1 MHPFTL
7 PPVQPPTLRAS
18 RSSASAAPR
27 ACLALGTRL
36 SVTRASFVA
45 RASFITRSSFATRAA
60 ALLALTTAAAYS
72 AAAQSAPTAAP
83 LRPQL
88 VVLVTV
94 DQLLPDYLER
104 WRGEFTGG
112 LARFVNQGAL
122 FTNAVHD
129 HAATETAP
137 GHASLGS
144 GRFPRH
150 TGIVRNEAGVQDPQ
164 AALVDSGRGGGA
176 SPYRFRGSSLF
187 DWMRAQD
194 PWARALSVSR
204 KDRGAIL
211 PLGRA
216 KQSAFWYSTDG
227 RFITSRYYADTL
239 PTWVHDFNTRDFV
252 GALAGA
258 SWTTLK
264 PASAYPERDSVRR
277 ENSGRDLV
285 FPHVLPT
292 DRARRASSL
301 TEYPVMDSITVA
313 LALRGIDAM
322 ELGAGNS
329 TDFLGLSL
337 STTDAVGHRYGP
349 DSREIHDQV
358 LRVDQYLGQF
368 IDSLYKLRDSS
379 RILFALSADH
389 GVTPFPELFFAGTDS
404 TRGRVDQRPTF
415 ARARSSLATFGVEG
429 DALQFESGLV
439 VLDTARLRRRGVPVD
454 SVIRALRSEF
464 RSLPGVMRVD
474 AVPELAALA
483 ARGDKY
489 ARRWYNSIP
498 PDMSAV
504 LTITLE
510 PNHYW
515 LAYANAAHGM
525 PHDTDARVP
534 LIFLGPAFATGRY
547 DAPARTVDLAATL
560 AAALG
565 VSPIEH
571 IDGVPLREALGGDL
585 QSGTLSPARPLVPTV
600 STPSRRP

>member
-1 MHPFTL
+1 MHSSNPLT
-7 PPVQPPTLRAS
+7 VAS
-18 RSSASAAPR
+18 
-27 ACLALGTRL
+27 
-36 SVTRASFVA
+36 
-45 RASFITRSSFATRAA
+45 RAA
-60 ALLALTTAAAYS
+60 AVFALTSSVALAQPAPTAPAPTTAA
-72 AAAQSAPTAAP
+72 PTTAAP
-83 LRPQL
+83 TTAAPPPQL
-88 VVLVTV
+88 VVLITV
-94 DQLLPDYLER
+94 DQMLPDYLER
-104 WRGEFTGG
+104 WGGEFTGG

-122 FTNAVHD
+122 FINGSHD
-129 HAATETAP
+129 HATTETAP
-137 GHASLGS
+137 GHATLGS
-144 GRFPRH
+144 GRHPRN

-187 DWMRAQD
+187 DWMRARD

-216 KQSAFWYSTDG
+216 KQSAYWYSTDG

-239 PTWVHDFNTRDFV
+239 PTWVHDFNRRDV
-252 GALAGA
+252 VSALAGA

-264 PASAYPERDSVRR
+264 PASAYAERDLVRR

-292 DRARRASSL
+292 ERARRASLL

-313 LALRGIDAM
+313 LALHGVDAM
-322 ELGAGNS
+322 KLGGGTS
-329 TDFLGLSL
+329 TDFLSLSL

-349 DSREIHDQV
+349 DSREMHDQV

-368 IDSLYKLRDSS
+368 IDSLYRMRDST

-389 GVTPFPELFFAGTDS
+389 GVTPFPELFFAGSDS

-415 ARARSSLATFGVEG
+415 ARARSALAAFGVEG
-429 DALQFESGLV
+429 DALEFESGLV
-439 VLDTARLRRRGVPVD
+439 VLDTARLRRRNVPVD
-454 SVIRALRSEF
+454 SVIGALRTEF
-464 RSLPGVMRVD
+464 RALPGVMRVD

-489 ARRWYNSIP
+489 ARRWYNAIP
-498 PDMSAV
+498 PDMDAV

-525 PHDTDARVP
+525 PHDSDARVP
-534 LIFLGPAFATGRY
+534 IVFLGPAFVTGRY
-547 DAPARTVDLAATL
+547 DVPARTVDVAATL
-560 AAALG
+560 AKALDIA
-565 VSPIEH
+565 PIEP
-571 IDGVPLREALGGDL
+571 IDGVPLLEALGGDL
-585 QSGTLSPARPLVPTV
+585 KRGTLSPARPITPAV
-600 STPSRRP
+600 SATSSGAPRRR